1 MFYHIIAKKR
11 QESKFEQ
18 TYPLYKWDMTEDEV
32 MNEIVGPKMRGEDF
46 IIDGFTLNKNN
57 LERFKIVQSED
68 KVAVIIDRVKR
79 NYVRSGFLSAVTTSS
94 ILEDEKCVTDV
105 TAKLITKFGKDASS
119 PQDNSGQVKT
129 QVDCKKIF
137 IAYGHDHGRL
147 AEVENLINKLGLEP
161 VALLEQPNKGETII
175 EKFEENASQVCFA
188 IVLYTKCDCGYP
200 QDQPNSSKPR
210 ARQNVVFE
218 HGYLMAKLGRNRVC
232 ALVEDSTIET
242 PSDISGVLYVQ
253 MSNELWKYQVAN
265 EMKAVGIPADLNS
278 I

>member
-1 MFYHIIAKKR
+1 MYYHVVAQKKS
-11 QESKFEQ
+11 ESKD
-18 TYPLYKWDMTEDEV
+18 YSSHSLYRYDLLEDQLIEEV
-32 MNEIVGPKMRGEDF
+32 LEPKLKGEDF
-46 IIDGFTLNKNN
+46 TIDGYSLNSNN
-57 LERFKIVQSED
+57 LERFKIVESED
-68 KVAVIIDRVKR
+68 KIQNIVDRVQDEYTR
-79 NYVRSGFLSAVTTSS
+79 SNILAIITPAEIVESRGYV
-94 ILEDEKCVTDV
+94 KDV
-105 TAKLITKFGKDASS
+105 T
-119 PQDNSGQVKT
+119 NSLVEKVKNT
-129 QVDCKKIF
+129 FQSTHCSLHENPKTGCKKIF

-218 HGYLMAKLGRNRVC
+218 HGYLMAKLGRDRVC

-265 EMKAVGIPADLNS
+265 EMKAVGIPADLNH